1 MLELQYSNTV
11 SLMCFVALLL
21 QSVENFDKIW
31 TEQRPVDSPCGTP
44 TDPLAAA
51 AFEGFTY
58 IAPSFINSS
67 MAALQLA
74 KEAAAAL

>member
-1 MLELQYSNTV
+1 
-11 SLMCFVALLL
+11 
-21 QSVENFDKIW
+21 VENFDKIW

-44 TDPLAAA
+44 TDPEAAA

-67 MAALQLA
+67 MAQLQLA
-74 KEAAAAL
+74 RGSQ

>member
-1 MLELQYSNTV
+1 MLRAV
-11 SLMCFVALLL
+11 

-44 TDPLAAA
+44 TDPAYAG

-58 IAPSFINSS
+58 VAPSFMASS
-67 MAALQLA
+67 MEAWGAA
-74 KEAAAAL
+74 KAAQQQQQQQ

>member
-1 MLELQYSNTV
+1 MRACVV
-11 SLMCFVALLL
+11 SL

-44 TDPLAAA
+44 TDPSAAA

-58 IAPSFINSS
+58 TAPSFIHSS
-67 MAALQLA
+67 MAAMQQA
-74 KEAAAAL
+74 KDAAAQ